1 MQTMTYSLNKSRACM
16 RRVMK
21 LKLSDSQ
28 ITDLLRT
35 NEGRRAI
42 GYQYLVSD
50 HGPIVK
56 DLTVS
61 DA

>member
-1 MQTMTYSLNKSRACM
+1 
-16 RRVMK
+16 MK

-35 NEGRRAI
+35 NEGRRSI

-50 HGPIVK
+50 HSPEIK
-56 DLTVS
+56 ELTVS

>member
-1 MQTMTYSLNKSRACM
+1 M

-50 HGPIVK
+50 HRPTLK
-56 DLTVS
+56 E

>member
-1 MQTMTYSLNKSRACM
+1 
-16 RRVMK
+16 MK
-21 LKLSDSQ
+21 LKLSDSK

-35 NEGRRAI
+35 NEGRRSI

-50 HGPIVK
+50 HGPVVK
-56 DLTVS
+56 ELTVS

>member
-1 MQTMTYSLNKSRACM
+1 MTYYSLNKSKACM

-35 NEGRRAI
+35 NEGRRSI
-42 GYQYLVSD
+42 GYQYLVSN
-50 HGPIVK
+50 
-56 DLTVS
+56 

>member
-1 MQTMTYSLNKSRACM
+1 MTYSLNKSRACM

-50 HGPIVK
+50 HSPQVK

>member
-1 MQTMTYSLNKSRACM
+1 M

-35 NEGRRAI
+35 NEGRRSI

-50 HGPIVK
+50 TDV
-56 DLTVS
+56 
-61 DA
+61 

>member
-1 MQTMTYSLNKSRACM
+1 MTYSLNKSKACM

-28 ITDLLRT
+28 ITDLLLT

-50 HGPIVK
+50 HSTQVK

>member
-1 MQTMTYSLNKSRACM
+1 MTYSLNKSRACM

-50 HGPIVK
+50 HSPEIK
-56 DLTVS
+56 ELTVS

>member
-1 MQTMTYSLNKSRACM
+1 M

-28 ITDLLRT
+28 ITDLLLT

-50 HGPIVK
+50 HSPQVK

>member
-1 MQTMTYSLNKSRACM
+1 MTYSLNKSKACM

-50 HGPIVK
+50 HSPEIK
-56 DLTVS
+56 ELTVS